1 MLNVAGFGF
10 FGAQKFAP
18 GGQVKKK
25 LTDFEGGSGGAAG
38 GLDLENLAAADDD
51 LGAFRRFRFPL
62 AGGQGE
68 AADAGDAGQSFSAE
82 AHGGDDGEV
91 LGLANFAGG
100 VAFQREQR
108 IVPAHSGAIVGDAD
122 EAPSA
127 RLNF

>member
-38 GLDLENLAAADDD
+38 GLDLENLAAADDY

-82 AHGGDDGEV
+82 SHGRNCSQIF
-91 LGLANFAGG
+91 GLANFAGG
-100 VAFQREQR
+100 MAFQTEQ
-108 IVPAHSGAIVGDAD
+108 
-122 EAPSA
+122 
-127 RLNF
+127 